1 MLAHSLLSRNKS
13 DCQTDYKL
21 RNFGNRNYLHAAAN
35 IQLFI
40 VGIKI
45 SKMEKMDSN
54 LFKKFAD
61 AELNNNATALIEG
74 GAGPGSSSTGDTDC
88 TNRGGSGA
96 DCGDIT
102 TDAIFDTD
110 PTSTNDDTC
119 RIG

>member
-54 LFKKFAD
+54 LFSPNEILEEQTLTDVVGGKAGNTDVCCDTEQATTVRDEQESCAD
-61 AELNNNATALIEG
+61 TVNNG
-74 GAGPGSSSTGDTDC
+74 TDFW
-88 TNRGGSGA
+88 A
-96 DCGDIT
+96 DVV
-102 TDAIFDTD
+102 FVW
-110 PTSTNDDTC
+110 P
-119 RIG
+119 